1 MRNVTTQVIDA
12 LASATVRPAFFV
24 EAWFTSGPIYV
35 WTGYGSV
42 SWNGLTWLGIGT
54 LGSISTVEE
63 GSDIQARGITLEM
76 SGIDVNLLGG
86 ILNEFQVG
94 LPVRVWLALFDGT
107 NALVPD
113 PFLSFAGRMD
123 QPTLDVAGET
133 ASISINC
140 ESRLIDMNVACD
152 RRYTDEDQ
160 QLDHPGDRGF
170 EFVNSIQE
178 VTVTWGRTPSSSNNM

>member
-12 LASATVRPAFFV
+12 LAASMVRPAFFV
-24 EAWFTSGPIYV
+24 EAWFTSGPIHV

-42 SWNGLTWLGIGT
+42 SWNGQTWLGVGT
-54 LGSISTVEE
+54 LGSISTIEE

-76 SGIDVNLLGG
+76 SGIDVNLLEG
-86 ILNEFQVG
+86 ILSEFQVG
-94 LPVRVWLALFDGT
+94 LPVRVWLGLFDST
-107 NALVPD
+107 MALIPD
-113 PFLSFAGRMD
+113 PLLSFAGRMD
-123 QPTLDVAGET
+123 QPTLDVGGET

-178 VTVTWGRTPSSSNNM
+178 ITVTWGRTPSSSNNM